1 MKNLVKISA
10 ATIFA
15 ASLALSANA
24 KVTIGGNNDQSVN
37 VQGAVANGAQ
47 GVGKAVQNLASN
59 HGKVTIGGNNKQ
71 SVNIQGGVINGAVG
85 AGKAMQNLASNSSD
99 E

>member
-10 ATIFA
+10 AAVFA
-15 ASLALSANA
+15 ATLALSANA
-24 KVTIGGNNDQSVN
+24 QVKIGGNNEQSVD
-37 VQGAVANGAQ
+37 VKGAVANNAQ

-71 SVNIQGGVINGAVG
+71 SVSIMGAATNNAQGV
-85 AGKAMQNLASNSSD
+85 GKAVQNLGSNSSD

>member
-10 ATIFA
+10 AAVFA
-15 ASLALSANA
+15 ATLALSANA

-47 GVGKAVQNLASN
+47 GMGKAVQNLASN

-71 SVNIQGGVINGAVG
+71 SVNIQGAVGNISWG
-85 AGKAMQNLASNSSD
+85 AGKAIQNVASNSSD

>member
-10 ATIFA
+10 AAIFA

-47 GVGKAVQNLASN
+47 GMVKLF
-59 HGKVTIGGNNKQ
+59 KT
-71 SVNIQGGVINGAVG
+71 
-85 AGKAMQNLASNSSD
+85 
-99 E
+99 